1 MTMESARTVVNKL
14 LKYHEI
20 GKVSFFGG
28 EPLTNFAIIQYLTKS
43 IANQV
48 KVDEFEITT
57 DLILLTSEMVSF
69 FERYN
74 FSIIVSLD
82 GPERIHYYLRPACN
96 YDIILLDE
104 PTASIDPV
112 EESNIYKKFAEI
124 SKGKTSIIIT
134 HRLGA
139 AKIADRIIVLRKGKI
154 VEEGKHEDLM
164 ELNGYYASMYKTQQ
178 KWYIDK

>member
-82 GPERIHYYLRPACN
+82 GPERIHNYLRPACN
-96 YDIILLDE
+96 YDIIMNNICILKKSKICDKICINCTYTNYHRSNMKLSDLIN
-104 PTASIDPV
+104 SIQKLVWYYHYERD
-112 EESNIYKKFAEI
+112 SFQK
-124 SKGKTSIIIT
+124 II
-134 HRLGA
+134 
-139 AKIADRIIVLRKGKI
+139 D
-154 VEEGKHEDLM
+154 
-164 ELNGYYASMYKTQQ
+164 NF
-178 KWYIDK
+178 YIGREA